1 MKDGLIDPGD
11 FSLEDFDRD
20 VALARDDPDGLA
32 GFRNER
38 ICPLDDAI
46 GTLESWRRGD
56 GEDVDEMTFDEEAE
70 LVQFDPGAPY
80 VNPFRDVGRNDPCP
94 CGSGRKYK
102 KCCLADPAV
111 HSSGE

>member
-32 GFRNER
+32 GFRNEA

-46 GTLESWRRGD
+46 GTLESWSRGG
-56 GEDVDEMTFDEEAE
+56 GEDIVEETFDEEAE
-70 LVQFDPGAPY
+70 LAEFDPGAPY
-80 VNPFRDVGRNDPCP
+80 VNPVRDVGRNDPCP
-94 CGSGRKYK
+94 CGSGKKYK
-102 KCCLADPAV
+102 KCCLAGRSFHAA
-111 HSSGE
+111 EE